1 MSAGPFDPPPI
12 LTACCRQAPTV
23 NQKSIR
29 SMPSS
34 RSLLRRLAPLLLPLA
49 ALALSAPLRAGP
61 AAPGPAL
68 HPAAWDRQA
77 ETRALDAALLNR
89 ITWGATPAELARIR
103 ELGPQRY
110 LQAQLHPDPNARLP
124 AAVQQRIDALSISRQ
139 SAEDAHAA
147 QRKLRQD
154 ARGAAPG
161 PKQQAQRDARAIS
174 RQRADDTA
182 TRAFYRALYSPNQLQ
197 EQMTWFW
204 MNHFNVYADKND
216 VGTYI
221 DQYEER
227 AIRPHALGKFRDLL
241 AATLRSPAMLV
252 YLDNTQN
259 AAGRINENYARELM
273 ELHTLGVKGGY
284 TQADVQEL
292 ARILTGL
299 GVHNPAGPPKVRP
312 ALRGQVA
319 QDGLFLFNPARHD
332 YGDKRFLGHTI
343 HGAGLAE
350 VDEAVNLLARH
361 PATARFIS
369 TKLAAYFMG
378 DAPPAAVV
386 DRMAR
391 TFLASD
397 GDIAATLQTL
407 YASPEFTQSLKIGVF
422 KDPVHYV
429 YSALRLAYADL
440 PPIANP
446 RPGLAMLRQLGQPLN
461 QRLTPDGYPLAQ
473 SDWAGSGQMT
483 ARFEVARAI
492 AAAPQAFFRE
502 GGDRGPVELPRIPDL
517 LREHAGDG
525 LFARLSPTTRD
536 TIAQARNARDANT
549 YLLASPEFMRR

>member
-1 MSAGPFDPPPI
+1 
-12 LTACCRQAPTV
+12 
-23 NQKSIR
+23 
-29 SMPSS
+29 MPNM
-34 RSLLRRLAPLLLPLA
+34 RLFLRRLAPRLPPLA
-49 ALALSAPLRAGP
+49 ALALAAPLLAAPPGMAVPP
-61 AAPGPAL
+61 AAPK
-68 HPAAWDRQA
+68 PAAAGHDA
-77 ETRALDAALLNR
+77 EAQALDAALVNR
-89 ITWGATPAELARIR
+89 ITWGATPAELARMR

-139 SAEDAHAA
+139 RAEDAHAE
-147 QRKLRQD
+147 QRGLRQD
-154 ARGAAPG
+154 AKEADPDAR
-161 PKQQAQRDARAIS
+161 QQAQRDARAIS

-182 TRAFYRALYSPNQLQ
+182 SRALYRALYSPNQLQ

-204 MNHFNVYADKND
+204 MNHFNVYAAKND

-259 AAGRINENYARELM
+259 AVGRINENYARELM

-299 GVHNPAGPPKVRP
+299 GIHNQEGPPKVRP
-312 ALRGQVA
+312 ALRGQVVL
-319 QDGLFLFNPARHD
+319 DGLFLFNPARHD
-332 YGDKRFLGHTI
+332 YGDKQFLGHTI
-343 HGAGLAE
+343 RGAGLAE
-350 VDEAVNLLARH
+350 VDEAVDLLARH

-369 TKLAAYFMG
+369 AKLAAYFMG
-378 DAPPAAVV
+378 DAPPASVI

-391 TFLASD
+391 TFQASD

-407 YASPEFTQSLKIGVF
+407 YGSPEFTQSLRTGVF

-429 YSALRLAYADL
+429 YSALRLTYADL

-446 RPGLAMLRQLGQPLN
+446 RPAMAMLRQLGQPLN
-461 QRLTPDGYPLAQ
+461 QRLTPDGYPQAQ

-492 AAAPQAFFRE
+492 AAAPQAFYRE
-502 GGDRGPVELPRIPDL
+502 GDDKGSVELPRLSDL
-517 LREHAGDG
+517 LRENAADG
-525 LFARLSPTTRD
+525 LFARLSPATRD
-536 TIAQARNARDANT
+536 AIAQAKNPKDANT

>member
-1 MSAGPFDPPPI
+1 MPASCRTCASSCAAWRPGCRRWRPWRSPRPCWPRPPG
-12 LTACCRQAPTV
+12 TAP
-23 NQKSIR
+23 
-29 SMPSS
+29 P
-34 RSLLRRLAPLLLPLA
+34 
-49 ALALSAPLRAGP
+49 P
-61 AAPGPAL
+61 AAPK
-68 HPAAWDRQA
+68 PAATGHEADAQ
-77 ETRALDAALLNR
+77 ALDAALVNR
-89 ITWGATPAELARIR
+89 ITWGATPAELARMR

-110 LQAQLHPDPNARLP
+110 LQAQLHPDPGARLP

-139 SAEDAHAA
+139 SAEDAHAE
-147 QRKLRQD
+147 QRGLRQGAKDAAPD
-154 ARGAAPG
+154 AR
-161 PKQQAQRDARAIS
+161 QQAQRDARAIS

-182 TRAFYRALYSPNQLQ
+182 SRALYRALYSPNQLQ

-204 MNHFNVYADKND
+204 MNHFNVYAAKND

-221 DQYEER
+221 NQYEER

-259 AAGRINENYARELM
+259 AVGRINENYARELM

-299 GVHNPAGPPKVRP
+299 GIHNQEGPPKVRP
-312 ALRGQVA
+312 ALRGQVVL
-319 QDGLFLFNPARHD
+319 DGLFLFNPARHD
-332 YGDKRFLGHTI
+332 YGDKQFLGHTI
-343 HGAGLAE
+343 RGAGLAE
-350 VDEAVNLLARH
+350 VDEAVDLLARH

-369 TKLAAYFMG
+369 AKLAAYFMG
-378 DAPPAAVV
+378 DAPPASVI

-391 TFLASD
+391 TFQASD

-407 YASPEFTQSLKIGVF
+407 YGSPEFTQSLRTGVF

-429 YSALRLAYADL
+429 YSALRLTYADL

-446 RPGLAMLRQLGQPLN
+446 RPAMAMLRQLGQPLN
-461 QRLTPDGYPLAQ
+461 QRLTPDGYPQAQ

-492 AAAPQAFFRE
+492 AAAPQAFYRE
-502 GGDRGPVELPRIPDL
+502 GDDKGPVELPRLPDL
-517 LREHAGDG
+517 LRENAADG
-525 LFARLSPTTRD
+525 LFARLSPATRD
-536 TIAQARNARDANT
+536 AIAQAKNPKDANT